1 MARGRASA
9 KYIRDLEHS
18 NVKRRRTAA
27 EVLSEGDERA
37 IYPLLKALRDENHG
51 VQDAAIRSLIA
62 IGGEVVAYMVL
73 PLLREDSYLRNTA
86 FIILKDLGS
95 ASVPLLYPL
104 LKDKDEDV
112 RKFSIELLAEI
123 KEGVSHERILPFFRD
138 PNPNVRASAANAAGA
153 LGYKEALP
161 SLIDAL
167 RDEEWVCFSAIEA
180 LGKLRA
186 EEAVTP
192 VREILRAH
200 SAALRYAALETLGK
214 IGSQQSSEALLEHAT
229 KTEGYEKKAAIKS
242 LIQIGVTPSLPGVFE
257 VVLDM
262 FRNGDWDEKL
272 IALSGLVAFE
282 DSKAI
287 PYMVDMAG
295 SLDWSVPENE
305 ERLFI
310 IKDALRA
317 FGCSEVLMGLLEDP
331 TLRYRGKVV
340 AAEVLGEMRCE
351 GAVPYLMKLIDKQVR
366 DVRRASIKAL
376 GDIDGE
382 AAKGMLM
389 EAVDDH
395 DSHIRRTA
403 VSALGRIGSGVNSAA
418 LIKLLRVE
426 EHADVI
432 EEAARAL
439 LVMDPGG
446 AYTHLDDFNSHVKG
460 VIGRSAKDA
469 EILIR
474 LSRDADPEVKASAI
488 SGLGNIQ
495 DERALQRLAEAV
507 HDDEPEVRRAAVMA
521 MSAMN
526 CCYDMIR
533 PLLGDS
539 DMWVRLYAV
548 KALGGC
554 LTRDNLGMLVPM
566 LQDKDIP
573 VVLST
578 VDTIAGIGGREASEI
593 LSPLRDHANEAV
605 KEKIQQVMEIL

>member
-1 MARGRASA
+1 MARGKTPA
-9 KYIRDLEHS
+9 KHIRDLAHS
-18 NVKRRRTAA
+18 DVKRRRTAA
-27 EVLSEGDERA
+27 EALSEGDERA

-51 VQDAAIRSLIA
+51 VQDSAMRSLIA

-112 RKFSIELLAEI
+112 RKFSLDLLAEI
-123 KEGVSHERILPFFRD
+123 KDEVSHERILPFFRD

-161 SLIDAL
+161 SLIEAL

-180 LGKLRA
+180 LGKLGA
-186 EEAVTP
+186 EEAVAP
-192 VREILRAH
+192 IRELLGAH
-200 SAALRYAALETLGK
+200 SDALRYAALETLGR
-214 IGSQQSSEALLEHAT
+214 IGSEQSSEALLEHAA

-257 VVLDM
+257 VILDM
-262 FRNGDWDEKL
+262 FGNGEWDEKL
-272 IALSGLVAFE
+272 IALSGLVALG
-282 DSKAI
+282 DSRAI

-305 ERLFI
+305 ERLYI

-317 FGCSEVLMGLLEDP
+317 FGCSEVLIGLLEDP
-331 TLRYRGKVV
+331 SIRYRGKVV
-340 AAEVLGEMRCE
+340 TAEVLGEMRCE
-351 GAVPYLMKLIDKQVR
+351 GAVPHLMKLIDKQVR
-366 DVRRASIKAL
+366 DVRRASMKAL

-389 EAVDDH
+389 NAVDDH

-403 VSALGRIGSGVNSAA
+403 VSALGRIGSGVDSAA

-439 LVMDPGG
+439 LEMDPGG

-495 DERALQRLAEAV
+495 DERALGRLAEAV
-507 HDDEPEVRRAAVMA
+507 RDDEPEVRRAAVMA

-526 CCYDMIR
+526 CCYDLIQ
-533 PLLGDS
+533 PLLGDN

-548 KALGGC
+548 KALGRC
-554 LTRDNLGMLVPM
+554 LTQDSLEMLVPM

-593 LSPLRDHANEAV
+593 LSPLMEHASEAV
-605 KEKIQQVMEIL
+605 KEKVQQVMEIL